1 MNNEFIKG
9 VLDAKLSNLLNE
21 NDFLTFAG
29 LSNAEK
35 LNFFINNG
43 LVSTSI
49 VTNFEALCKNALN
62 DLKKEIQ
69 SYLES
74 DTLYVNYF
82 FAKDYISR
90 DIEALHLFYE
100 DIYLKAK
107 ERDDTWLLFYL
118 DLKFSLLNV
127 LSITRAKKRGDDTSS
142 IRNLYLWQSIM
153 SEEVYI
159 SLINSDRSTLVSYVK
174 NTFNIDLYDTD
185 NNRVIEEKLDA
196 YLFIKVKD
204 LAIEGDLLPT
214 LIYYIKMK
222 KYEITRLRD
231 IYYTGRNKAHG

>member
-9 VLDAKLSNLLNE
+9 VLDAKISGLLTE
-21 NDFLTFAG
+21 SDYLTFSG
-29 LSNAEK
+29 LSGQEQ

-49 VTNFEALCKNALN
+49 VTNFEALCKHALN
-62 DLKKEIQ
+62 DLKMEVA
-69 SYLES
+69 SYLEK
-74 DTLYVNYF
+74 DTFYINYF

-90 DIEALHLFYE
+90 DKNALHRFYINTYHE
-100 DIYLKAK
+100 AENRQD
-107 ERDDTWLLFYL
+107 EWLLGYL

-127 LSITRAKKRGDDTSS
+127 LSIVRAKSRGDQIETIKD
-142 IRNLYLWQSIM
+142 LYLPQSIM

-159 SLINSDRSTLVSYVK
+159 SLINNDRSTLVSYVK